1 MSFKDVKRKAMTE
14 TSDVSA
20 LSLVDE
26 GIAVYDEN
34 NYDAV
39 SGYKQYPQ
47 YTDNKYSTVNEN
59 KDITMDESQINITQ
73 ETNSQYIPFR
83 IPRYYDGIDL
93 AGESMTISVR
103 CSNQLVNGNPV
114 DYAVINVMKNEQY
127 ITFGWLIDGKITASP
142 GDYIFEIRATGMVD
156 DLTYVWSTKPNG
168 TVHILQGIN
177 SGDFVKPS
185 DDSWMTKFEERAS
198 NYVKEASESA
208 KTASNAAA
216 SVKENVDN
224 IKDSVIVEVRSE
236 FNNTDSLENY
246 YTKSEINTKE
256 TTINSSLDAIRES
269 INNIDGLAN
278 LDMSYTKDTQTLS
291 LLYKDSKK
299 EIAHEV
305 IDIDS
310 LSKLRAKYTT
320 SDGKGILSFYQEGLE
335 TPITSVELG
344 SIDPSAEW
352 VTTNLTPINNNIQS
366 IQNKQTEDE
375 QKITDLTSSLDDVKK
390 SDTARD
396 SKIKANEDAIGELKT
411 SVAEIPQL
419 KEDVSLATNT
429 VNNMKQTV
437 DGNKQAVDTI
447 GASFDTLKGRVDELE
462 KHPASTEYDVDYANN
477 IFYWKKNDETIK
489 TFTIQSGGG
498 GGTTTSTMT
507 IERVTPADAIFLLG
521 NNAVIEYTWSSVD
534 NVGDST
540 GVGTAVW
547 KIDNTTVSTLTVGQG
562 KNSIDL
568 TEYLKTGTNSIR
580 LSITDSV
587 GTLSTKTWT
596 VTIVDFKLE
605 SSFDD
610 TLFYSDEVSFRY
622 IPYGNINKTVH
633 FVLDGKEL
641 ESVNTSASGRQLSYV
656 LTKQSHG
663 AHLLKVYMTATVNN
677 QAIKSDAII
686 KDIIW
691 VDPDDRTPIIGCS
704 MQEFT
709 AKQYHATSINYVVY
723 DPDHNPATVKLS
735 VDGNTVSTLS
745 VNRTQQVWS
754 YKASTVGQHDLT
766 ISCRKVT
773 KILKSTIEKLDID
786 VEPVTANLEF
796 DFNPTGLSN
805 SDVNRLWNDDKHPEV
820 ALTVSDNFDWTN
832 GGYQIDSDGNQYF
845 CVKAGTRATI
855 SYNLFGKDPKSTGSE
870 FKVIFKTKNVRDA
883 SATFLSCIPT
893 TDDKVGLEMN
903 VHEANIYSSTDSLY
917 FPYSEEDIIEYE
929 FNINALDTKT
939 DGATSII
946 MTYEDGVGSRP
957 MIYNDVHRLYQYSP
971 VPITIG
977 SDDCDVHIY
986 RMKAYSASLTDTD
999 ILSNFIADARDSDD
1013 MITRYERN
1021 QIYDEN
1027 NALTPE
1033 SVAKACPDL
1042 RIIKIEAP
1050 HFTND
1055 KKDFVKNTSMQC
1067 IYTNGDPVLDNWK
1080 FTNCYHA
1087 GQGTTSNE
1095 YGFAAR
1101 NIDVICCFDGVHQ
1114 VNSKIKLDPNYKTI
1128 LELGDGRKTTDGTG
1142 KISLTRNSVPN
1153 NWWNFK
1159 VNVASSNMAT
1169 NALGQKRFNDFLPY
1183 ISPGTKR
1190 DPKVKNSMEFVNCVI
1205 FLKENDPDVSTHR
1218 EFQDTDWHF
1227 YSLGNMGDS
1236 KKTDVTRAY
1245 DPDDM
1250 KEFCIEISDN
1260 TLPNSAFQ
1268 TGVTNSDGTPK
1279 YPITKAEWKAGNTA
1293 YDNLYNNWDG
1303 SFEFRYDCCGDSK
1316 DGSAIS
1322 TDEEK
1327 EKIRTNNRQIW
1338 RDFYEF
1344 IVTSSNEDFVA
1355 HLGDWVIKETTLY
1368 FYLVTLRYSMIDN
1381 RAKNV
1386 FPHWAKHYMSTSEA
1400 AKAGDKA
1407 QYYTIDDD
1415 AAAIHN
1421 GYRFDFWAYDMDT
1434 QLGINNSGEL
1444 VFPYGKEDTDYKED
1458 GNPSSGYVFN
1468 AAESTLWCRIR
1479 DLMQS
1484 QLRNIYQSVDANC
1497 WSDTHLINE
1506 YKAWQNQFPEEL
1518 WRVHYDRLYFR
1529 TYRAGTVR
1537 FLQEMMNGRGIY
1549 HLAQWE
1555 RDQHAYMGTKF
1566 VHTDVKS
1573 DQIMFRCNT
1582 PKQAVIK
1589 PDYTLRIIP
1598 YSDMYISVLYGNSDN
1613 PTQVRAKAGQEYE
1626 ITTNLTNMDDTAVLI
1641 YCASRIQA
1649 LNDLSACYIHD
1660 NDFSKASK
1668 LKTLIIG
1675 SDKEGYQNS
1684 FLTSLNMGNNTLL
1697 EELDVQNCPNLT
1709 GSINLSACENL
1720 LKLNA
1725 SGTIISS
1732 VSFATHGKI
1741 THAYLPVTINT
1752 LAFRDLQYLT
1762 DLVVPSYEN
1771 LETFICRNS
1780 NIDSLGIIQKA
1791 INSLKTV
1798 TVTGINWNLENSE
1811 ILKLL
1816 AKLTGKDENEF
1827 NTDHSVLTGTIHV
1840 PVIRDQELKEFVGTD
1855 EKKGI
1860 WPDLKITYDSL
1871 IQQFAVTFV
1880 NDDKEHTV
1888 LDIQYVDKGGYAIDP
1903 ITRKDNPIPKPTK
1916 ASTVRNDFT
1925 YKGWNGDLTK
1935 IFADRT
1941 ITAVYT
1947 SSIRKY
1953 TVSYVTLSESGKYD
1967 KVLQSTKADYNTM
1980 VEYTG
1985 DIPKYTYE
1993 ESAYTYKLFREW
2005 DQSGLVTGD
2014 KTIKALFDTC
2024 TYKDGYFDDKDFANL
2039 SQVEIYMLMKL
2050 NLEQSKTVVAD
2061 TIDFKLGLDYTYSD
2075 VESKELISDT
2085 KEFDG
2090 TNYVDTGVSLLD
2102 VDRDFTLAID
2112 FEFDSGN
2119 SANATLFQ
2127 CYQYNG
2133 NNGVRLWYN
2142 QSPTFNWGN
2151 KSTQPLVVNGRD
2163 MLVIRHIAGDEN
2175 LYIYDAN
2182 LSGNEVSTSKVAAL
2196 RNPVIPYSIVFGCA
2210 KYEDGSYERYAKGK
2224 IHWCK
2229 LWYADLG
2236 ESTCKSLASWVHETI
2251 PMMIAEYKQY
2261 FLSNDGSKRANIT
2274 LIAKNLLSIDQ
2285 SYGSSTKGWDG
2296 SSLKTWLNTRMY
2308 KAISPLWK
2316 SLIQPVKVSANNG
2329 NYKTKDIVE
2338 SSCYFYIPS
2347 VYEIA
2352 SADTNGQNFNRN
2364 PYNQEISETIATMT
2378 SNDARK
2384 RAKVNTPE
2392 KYDTYYTRSANVD
2405 QSYVQ
2410 QWIVNGSSDSSTYDP
2425 GSVNGFYY
2433 TSSAGIL
2440 LMFSICSEG

>member
-1 MSFKDVKRKAMTE
+1 MTE

-39 SGYKQYPQ
+39 PGYKQYPQ
-47 YTDNKYSTVNEN
+47 YADNKYSTVNEN

-114 DYAVINVMKNEQY
+114 DYTVINVMKNEQY

-299 EIAHEV
+299 EISHAV

-437 DGNKQAVDTI
+437 DGNKQAVDTL
-447 GASFDTLKGRVDELE
+447 GTSFDTLKGRVDELE
-462 KHPASTEYDVDYANN
+462 KHPVSTEYDVDYANN
-477 IFYWKKNDETIK
+477 IFYWKENGETVK
-489 TFTIQSGGG
+489 TFTIQGGGG

-754 YKASTVGQHDLT
+754 YKASAVGQHDLT

-883 SATFLSCIPT
+883 SATFLSCLPML
-893 TDDKVGLEMN
+893 DDKAVGLEMN
-903 VHEANIYSSTDSLY
+903 VHEAYVRSSIDSLY
-917 FPYSEEDIIEYE
+917 FPYSEEDVIEYE
-929 FNINALDTKT
+929 YNINTLDKN
-939 DGATSII
+939 ATNSLI
-946 MTYEDGVGSRP
+946 MTYEDGNGGRP
-957 MIYNDVHRLYQYSP
+957 MIYDSTHRLYQYAP

-977 SDDCDVHIY
+977 SDDCDVCIY
-986 RMKAYSASLTDTD
+986 RMKAYSTALTDTD
-999 ILSNFIADARDSDD
+999 ILANYVADARDSDK
-1013 MITRYERN
+1013 MVARYERN

-1033 SVAKACPDL
+1033 SVAKACPNL

-1050 HFTND
+1050 YFTND
-1055 KKDFVKNTSMQC
+1055 KKDFVKGTSVEC
-1067 IYTNGDPVLDNWK
+1067 IYKNGDPVLDNWK
-1080 FTNCYHA
+1080 FNNCYHS

-1101 NIDVICCFDGVHQ
+1101 NMDIICCADGIHQ
-1114 VNSKIKLDPNYKTI
+1114 INSKIALDPNYKTE
-1128 LELGDGRKTTDGTG
+1128 LVLGDGTKYSDGTG
-1142 KISLTRNSVPN
+1142 KVSLTRNSIPN
-1153 NWWNFK
+1153 NW
-1159 VNVASSNMAT
+1159 
-1169 NALGQKRFNDFLPY
+1169 FN
-1183 ISPGTKR
+1183 I
-1190 DPKVKNSMEFVNCVI
+1190 KVK
-1205 FLKENDPDVSTHR
+1205 H
-1218 EFQDTDWHF
+1218 
-1227 YSLGNMGDS
+1227 
-1236 KKTDVTRAY
+1236 
-1245 DPDDM
+1245 
-1250 KEFCIEISDN
+1250 
-1260 TLPNSAFQ
+1260 LP
-1268 TGVTNSDGTPK
+1268 
-1279 YPITKAEWKAGNTA
+1279 
-1293 YDNLYNNWDG
+1293 
-1303 SFEFRYDCCGDSK
+1303 
-1316 DGSAIS
+1316 
-1322 TDEEK
+1322 
-1327 EKIRTNNRQIW
+1327 
-1338 RDFYEF
+1338 
-1344 IVTSSNEDFVA
+1344 
-1355 HLGDWVIKETTLY
+1355 
-1368 FYLVTLRYSMIDN
+1368 
-1381 RAKNV
+1381 
-1386 FPHWAKHYMSTSEA
+1386 
-1400 AKAGDKA
+1400 
-1407 QYYTIDDD
+1407 
-1415 AAAIHN
+1415 
-1421 GYRFDFWAYDMDT
+1421 
-1434 QLGINNSGEL
+1434 
-1444 VFPYGKEDTDYKED
+1444 
-1458 GNPSSGYVFN
+1458 
-1468 AAESTLWCRIR
+1468 
-1479 DLMQS
+1479 
-1484 QLRNIYQSVDANC
+1484 
-1497 WSDTHLINE
+1497 
-1506 YKAWQNQFPEEL
+1506 
-1518 WRVHYDRLYFR
+1518 
-1529 TYRAGTVR
+1529 
-1537 FLQEMMNGRGIY
+1537 
-1549 HLAQWE
+1549 
-1555 RDQHAYMGTKF
+1555 
-1566 VHTDVKS
+1566 
-1573 DQIMFRCNT
+1573 
-1582 PKQAVIK
+1582 
-1589 PDYTLRIIP
+1589 
-1598 YSDMYISVLYGNSDN
+1598 
-1613 PTQVRAKAGQEYE
+1613 
-1626 ITTNLTNMDDTAVLI
+1626 
-1641 YCASRIQA
+1641 
-1649 LNDLSACYIHD
+1649 
-1660 NDFSKASK
+1660 
-1668 LKTLIIG
+1668 
-1675 SDKEGYQNS
+1675 
-1684 FLTSLNMGNNTLL
+1684 
-1697 EELDVQNCPNLT
+1697 
-1709 GSINLSACENL
+1709 
-1720 LKLNA
+1720 
-1725 SGTIISS
+1725 
-1732 VSFATHGKI
+1732 
-1741 THAYLPVTINT
+1741 
-1752 LAFRDLQYLT
+1752 
-1762 DLVVPSYEN
+1762 
-1771 LETFICRNS
+1771 
-1780 NIDSLGIIQKA
+1780 
-1791 INSLKTV
+1791 
-1798 TVTGINWNLENSE
+1798 
-1811 ILKLL
+1811 
-1816 AKLTGKDENEF
+1816 
-1827 NTDHSVLTGTIHV
+1827 
-1840 PVIRDQELKEFVGTD
+1840 
-1855 EKKGI
+1855 
-1860 WPDLKITYDSL
+1860 
-1871 IQQFAVTFV
+1871 
-1880 NDDKEHTV
+1880 
-1888 LDIQYVDKGGYAIDP
+1888 
-1903 ITRKDNPIPKPTK
+1903 
-1916 ASTVRNDFT
+1916 
-1925 YKGWNGDLTK
+1925 
-1935 IFADRT
+1935 
-1941 ITAVYT
+1941 
-1947 SSIRKY
+1947 
-1953 TVSYVTLSESGKYD
+1953 
-1967 KVLQSTKADYNTM
+1967 
-1980 VEYTG
+1980 
-1985 DIPKYTYE
+1985 
-1993 ESAYTYKLFREW
+1993 
-2005 DQSGLVTGD
+2005 
-2014 KTIKALFDTC
+2014 
-2024 TYKDGYFDDKDFANL
+2024 
-2039 SQVEIYMLMKL
+2039 
-2050 NLEQSKTVVAD
+2050 
-2061 TIDFKLGLDYTYSD
+2061 
-2075 VESKELISDT
+2075 
-2085 KEFDG
+2085 
-2090 TNYVDTGVSLLD
+2090 
-2102 VDRDFTLAID
+2102 
-2112 FEFDSGN
+2112 
-2119 SANATLFQ
+2119 
-2127 CYQYNG
+2127 
-2133 NNGVRLWYN
+2133 
-2142 QSPTFNWGN
+2142 
-2151 KSTQPLVVNGRD
+2151 
-2163 MLVIRHIAGDEN
+2163 
-2175 LYIYDAN
+2175 LYIVIYIMQR
-2182 LSGNEVSTSKVAAL
+2182 S
-2196 RNPVIPYSIVFGCA
+2196 RN
-2210 KYEDGSYERYAKGK
+2210 R
-2224 IHWCK
+2224 
-2229 LWYADLG
+2229 
-2236 ESTCKSLASWVHETI
+2236 
-2251 PMMIAEYKQY
+2251 
-2261 FLSNDGSKRANIT
+2261 
-2274 LIAKNLLSIDQ
+2274 
-2285 SYGSSTKGWDG
+2285 
-2296 SSLKTWLNTRMY
+2296 
-2308 KAISPLWK
+2308 
-2316 SLIQPVKVSANNG
+2316 
-2329 NYKTKDIVE
+2329 
-2338 SSCYFYIPS
+2338 
-2347 VYEIA
+2347 
-2352 SADTNGQNFNRN
+2352 
-2364 PYNQEISETIATMT
+2364 
-2378 SNDARK
+2378 
-2384 RAKVNTPE
+2384 
-2392 KYDTYYTRSANVD
+2392 
-2405 QSYVQ
+2405 
-2410 QWIVNGSSDSSTYDP
+2410 
-2425 GSVNGFYY
+2425 
-2433 TSSAGIL
+2433 
-2440 LMFSICSEG
+2440 EG